1 MPQAH
6 TCTRKKLLQLFTGTL
21 RTLLY
26 NQDMKFDSILGG
38 LLALLAV
45 SLLGPD
51 RLAGGEETSHGLL
64 AKKHPALGLSPIT
77 PNKR

>member
-1 MPQAH
+1 
-6 TCTRKKLLQLFTGTL
+6 
-21 RTLLY
+21 
-26 NQDMKFDSILGG
+26 MKFASILGG

-64 AKKHPALGLSPIT
+64 AKKAFDARSFADHAE
-77 PNKR
+77 